1 MKNTSWRIYTYAL
14 LMSLDTQAFFHNFF
28 PCILWLIIIT

>member
-28 PCILWLIIIT
+28 PYILWLIIIT